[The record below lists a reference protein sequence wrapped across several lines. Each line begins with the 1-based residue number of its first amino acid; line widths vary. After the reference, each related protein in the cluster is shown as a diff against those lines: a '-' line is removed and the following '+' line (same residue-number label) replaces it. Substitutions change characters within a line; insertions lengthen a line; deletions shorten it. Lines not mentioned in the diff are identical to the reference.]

1 MSQPKKE
8 KEMSGLWHDAREVP
22 ELNRFVLI
30 MFSDKSFALDN
41 IVNNK
46 CWLFYLEKQQ
56 CYKWLYCD
64 ELIEREYPQEFGYEF
79 LRQLE
84 TDCFFASQKLATKPA
99 KSKKYQSAAG
109 ALLGAS
115 LDLSSI
121 IWDFEKK

>member
-1 MSQPKKE
+1 
-8 KEMSGLWHDAREVP
+8 MSGLWHSVREVP
-22 ELNRFVLI
+22 ERNRWVLV
-30 MFSDKSFALDN
+30 SFPDGAFAMEHL
-41 IVNNK
+41 VSEK
-46 CWLFYLEKQQ
+46 AWLYILEKCDQGV
-56 CYKWLYCD
+56 KWLYCD
-64 ELIEREYPQEFGYEF
+64 ELVEREYPQEFDYNF